1 MLRPAG
7 WSGACSMLVLWSAVG
22 GSAAVSRRRQRERQ
36 DLEVGG
42 ELGVDPRPAC
52 HSDRWALP
60 VLLLVVLKAVMAM
73 ELLQP
78 WVCGSPFISLVLLA
92 GAGVERWNGVCS
104 ELRLPLVFPL
114 YKYSVLR
121 MALF

>member
-1 MLRPAG
+1 
-7 WSGACSMLVLWSAVG
+7 MLVLWSAVG

-52 HSDRWALP
+52 HSDRWAPL

-73 ELLQP
+73 KLLQP
-78 WVCGSPFISLVLLA
+78 WVCGSPLSSPVLLA
-92 GAGVERWNGVCS
+92 GAGVERDAGVCV
-104 ELRLPLVFPL
+104 ELRLPLLFSM
-114 YKYSVLR
+114 YAYSVLC
-121 MALF
+121 MSLI